1 MKGSHQLAL
10 SIRQE
15 YSARRCEATRLYMRP
30 EGCCAD
36 LPSGVASA
44 GITNLIDAA
53 TRVALAGVHVTKG
66 ARMSAITI
74 DLLTGAVMPGGASCL
89 TSVTELEPAAGPH
102 ASVAPAKFASQM
114 ANDKKGAYAYER
126 RFHDRRAR
134 TVVLI
139 DSKQSQLNRCEAA
152 LQQAI
157 TDGHPVLS
165 RMPRVVVCY
174 DRDGLAGEY
183 SDLSLP
189 HRVFDGH
196 VRAGTVDGQPVT
208 QLEVYRAIRDAS
220 PVNARALLDASPV
233 SLVFGSWDASRSA
246 RQARWRS
253 TLTGEIV
260 GFCDDDRPSTRGGAR
275 VDPVGMKVE
284 LSEAAL
290 KALADRQR
298 SELTAKTYK
307 KVSDEAAKAKG
318 QPISASM
325 LGLGGI
331 PPTLDTL
338 AGVACEQIIRSHVL
352 SFAALRQIR
361 FGAGARGDGA
371 CRALLAALALNALA
385 RSDAELCLRANCDL
399 RERGPAVVQIDER
412 GGGRVSLEPL
422 SIEAADVLLAEALAA
437 AEREAGVSWD
447 GVALQ
452 VTGDPA
458 IVAGAVADDEGEEG

>member
-1 MKGSHQLAL
+1 
-10 SIRQE
+10 
-15 YSARRCEATRLYMRP
+15 
-30 EGCCAD
+30 
-36 LPSGVASA
+36 
-44 GITNLIDAA
+44 
-53 TRVALAGVHVTKG
+53 
-66 ARMSAITI
+66 MSAITI
-74 DLLTGAVMPGGASCL
+74 DLLTGAVMSGGASCL

-102 ASVAPAKFASQM
+102 ASVAPAKFASPT
-114 ANDKKGAYAYER
+114 ANDKKGTYAYER
-126 RFHDRRAR
+126 RFRAGRPR

-165 RMPRVVVCY
+165 RMPRVVVSY
-174 DRDGLAGEY
+174 GRDGLAGEY

-196 VRAGTVDGQPVT
+196 VRAGTVGGQPVT
-208 QLEVYRAIRDAS
+208 QLETYRAIRNAS

-253 TLTGEIV
+253 ALAGEIV
-260 GFCDDDRPSTRGGAR
+260 GFCDDDRPGTRGGAR
-275 VDPVGMKVE
+275 VDPVGMQIE

-290 KALADRQR
+290 RALADRQR
-298 SELTAKTYK
+298 SELSAKTYK
-307 KVSDEAAKAKG
+307 KVFDETAKAKG
-318 QPISASM
+318 QPVSASM

-361 FGAGARGDGA
+361 FGTGARGDGA
-371 CRALLAALALNALA
+371 CRALLALNALA
-385 RSDAELCLRANCDL
+385 RSDSELCPRANCDL
-399 RERGPAVVQIDER
+399 RERGPAVVEIDQR
-412 GGGRVSLEPL
+412 GGGRVSLKPL
-422 SIEAADVLLAEALAA
+422 SIEAADALLADALAA
-437 AEREAGVSWD
+437 AEREAGIRWG
-447 GVALQ
+447 GVALL

-458 IVAGAVADDEGEEG
+458 IVAGAVADDEGEDG